1 VAALRAT
8 ITFSGL
14 KLSRRRVLEE
24 AHSVKNS
31 KSMGLSTADMESMS
45 YEAYID
51 EKVKTRAIASVHTL
65 ESSTSNFITVDLENS
80 LEGTS
85 ISHRP
90 TGFKV
95 FFFPEIPS

>member
-1 VAALRAT
+1 
-8 ITFSGL
+8 
-14 KLSRRRVLEE
+14 
-24 AHSVKNS
+24 
-31 KSMGLSTADMESMS
+31 MESMS

-51 EKVKTRAIASVHTL
+51 EKWKTRAIASVHTL
-65 ESSTSNFITVDLENS
+65 ESSTSNVITVDLENS

-95 FFFPEIPS
+95 FFFLEIPS

>member
-1 VAALRAT
+1 MAALRAT

-51 EKVKTRAIASVHTL
+51 GKTRAIASVHTL
-65 ESSTSNFITVDLENS
+65 ESSTSNVITVDLENS